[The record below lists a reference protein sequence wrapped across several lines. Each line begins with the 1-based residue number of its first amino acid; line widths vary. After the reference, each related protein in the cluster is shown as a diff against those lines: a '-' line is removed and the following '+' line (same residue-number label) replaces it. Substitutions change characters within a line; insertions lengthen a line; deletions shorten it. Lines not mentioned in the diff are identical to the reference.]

1 MCGFT
6 GVFSR
11 RKIEAG
17 ILNSLKNSQNK
28 TLYRGP
34 DEQNL
39 IVLDDIALS
48 FNRLSINNL
57 NDGKQPL
64 LFKGINEADNSIAC
78 FNGEIFNY
86 KELEL
91 AYLSKPY
98 NRDEIGVLT
107 DLYKLIGVDF
117 FNLLNGQFA
126 IVVYDA
132 KLKKLILGR
141 DPFGIRPLFYSE
153 YINDSFVFASDL
165 NSFWEFGIPKHISL
179 SQLGRIHISWATHP
193 AKTIW
198 SNIKQVK
205 PGSFIEIDLN
215 SAGYFKSCTSQYWNW
230 SKFIF
235 NSNKNSKSIKEDDLE
250 RFRFEFK
257 ESINR
262 QSMSDVGVGCY
273 VSGGIDSSVTAFEL
287 NSINKNLR
295 TYSIEFN
302 DEQYNE
308 SSNQL
313 LITRQLHS
321 EHRKIV
327 ISDNNIGQYFSTV
340 SKFIQ
345 QPFFRTAPIPLFLL
359 SGLAHQDNQKVIMT
373 GEGADEMLFGYD
385 IFREQACINFI
396 NKKPDSKW
404 RYRSID
410 QLYAYLPQF
419 KNPRYRK
426 LAIETLMREG
436 DFSILNPLK
445 SRISNNLRSLAISD
459 SIDSNLVL
467 EELIDEYMSDSDYKS
482 LDEIDRIQKFEIDN
496 LLGGYLLSSQGDR
509 VSMANSVEGRY
520 PYLDL
525 EFVKY
530 LSSIPRE
537 WKLKGNFFKKIL
549 RNSYK
554 NLLPNKIVNS
564 PKIAYQAPEARAVL
578 SNIEIFDSLQD
589 RNNLIYNFYS
599 YEKLKKVIMRIKE
612 NSSSRGSFSDNLLIC
627 ICASMSILIN
637 D

>member
-1 MCGFT
+1 
-6 GVFSR
+6 
-11 RKIEAG
+11 
-17 ILNSLKNSQNK
+17 
-28 TLYRGP
+28 
-34 DEQNL
+34 
-39 IVLDDIALS
+39 
-48 FNRLSINNL
+48 
-57 NDGKQPL
+57 
-64 LFKGINEADNSIAC
+64 
-78 FNGEIFNY
+78 
-86 KELEL
+86 
-91 AYLSKPY
+91 
-98 NRDEIGVLT
+98 
-107 DLYKLIGVDF
+107 
-117 FNLLNGQFA
+117 
-126 IVVYDA
+126 
-132 KLKKLILGR
+132 
-141 DPFGIRPLFYSE
+141 
-153 YINDSFVFASDL
+153 
-165 NSFWEFGIPKHISL
+165 
-179 SQLGRIHISWATHP
+179 
-193 AKTIW
+193 
-198 SNIKQVK
+198 
-205 PGSFIEIDLN
+205 
-215 SAGYFKSCTSQYWNW
+215 
-230 SKFIF
+230 
-235 NSNKNSKSIKEDDLE
+235 
-250 RFRFEFK
+250 
-257 ESINR
+257 
-262 QSMSDVGVGCY
+262 MSDVGIGCY

-287 NSINKNLR
+287 NNLHKNLR
-295 TYSIEFN
+295 TYSIEFK
-302 DEQYNE
+302 DQQYNE

-313 LITRQLHS
+313 LITQQLRS

-327 ISDNNIGQYFSTV
+327 ISDNNIGKHFPIV

-385 IFREQACINFI
+385 IFREQSCISFI

-445 SRISNNLRSLAISD
+445 SRISNNLRSLAISHAV
-459 SIDSNLVL
+459 DSNLVI
-467 EELIDEYMSDSDYKS
+467 EELIDEYISDSDYKS

-537 WKLKGNFFKKIL
+537 WKLKGNFFKRIL

-554 NLLPNKIVNS
+554 NLLPTKIVDS
-564 PKIAYQAPEARAVL
+564 PKIAYQAPEARAIL
-578 SNIEIFDSLQD
+578 SNLEILDSLQD
-589 RNNLIYNFYS
+589 RNNPIYEFYS
-599 YEKLKKVIMRIKE
+599 YEKLKKVIIRIKD
-612 NSSSRGSFSDNLLIC
+612 NDNSSRGSFSDNLLIC
-627 ICASMSILIN
+627 VCASMSIQIN